1 MAVMLSVLVAGCG
14 ASNATAN
21 VVVPSSTIAG
31 VGVLPGPLSDASQR
45 SSPQPVEASI
55 AEDDAAVRPAD
66 LGLPSIGQLAQGK
79 RVIVIGDSIL
89 ASTSPRFGGS
99 LCDRLVEAGWDVEID
114 AEPGRFITFADKVL
128 DARFHPDAG
137 LDWDA
142 VVMFFGSN
150 YSGSRTEFE
159 SSLRALL
166 ERVQPR
172 PVVLL
177 TVTEFQTSRVAVND
191 TIRDVAGESDA
202 IHVIDW
208 ARITEAEP
216 GLLAYDGLHLSQAGK
231 NRITTEIVLAL
242 GTSPTFLSESSGQC
256 LETLFTDD
264 ELPVPDDGS

>member
-1 MAVMLSVLVAGCG
+1 M
-14 ASNATAN
+14 
-21 VVVPSSTIAG
+21 
-31 VGVLPGPLSDASQR
+31 
-45 SSPQPVEASI
+45 
-55 AEDDAAVRPAD
+55 AEDDAAGRPAD
-66 LGLPSIGQLAQGK
+66 LGLPRIGQLAQGK

-231 NRITTEIVLAL
+231 NRITTEIVLAF